1 MARNF
6 EKDDEKMDTE
16 ASLELIS
23 RNILTM
29 KGGGIYTESC
39 CCGAAAVLLLQQQQR
54 GGGGG
59 RV

>member
-1 MARNF
+1 MM
-6 EKDDEKMDTE
+6 KKMDTE

-23 RNILTM
+23 RNIL
-29 KGGGIYTESC
+29 KINGGGWMSQLTGSKL
-39 CCGAAAVLLLQQQQR
+39 GPAGVLLLQQQQR